1 MRSCPLNIPAIGR
14 ALGFVLAAAAAI
26 VATAVHF
33 HDADRS
39 RFPALSSVAPHDDPL
54 ATALTR
60 CQALGAVAEGDA
72 ACRAAWA
79 ENRRRFFGDQPAPEG
94 R

>member
-1 MRSCPLNIPAIGR
+1 MRARPLNIPAIGR
-14 ALGFVLAAAAAI
+14 AVGFVLVAAAI

-39 RFPALSSVAPHDDPL
+39 RSPALSSVAPHDDPL
-54 ATALTR
+54 VTALAR
-60 CQALGAVAEGDA
+60 CQALGATAEGDA

-79 ENRRRFFGDQPAPEG
+79 ENRRRFFNDQPASEG